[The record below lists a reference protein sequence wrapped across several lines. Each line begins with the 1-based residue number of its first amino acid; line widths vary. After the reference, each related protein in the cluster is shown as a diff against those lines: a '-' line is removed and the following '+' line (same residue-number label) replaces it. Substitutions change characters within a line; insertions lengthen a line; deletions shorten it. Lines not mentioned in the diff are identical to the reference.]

1 MSKVLITGGA
11 GFIGYHLANRLLAED
26 YQIDLLDNLSRG
38 VVDNEL
44 RTLVDNPRIR
54 LLNRDSLRPDAFDGL
69 GNDYRYIYHLAA
81 IIGVANV
88 LDRPYAVLRDNILM
102 LSNILT
108 FARQQAAL
116 KRIVFASTSEV
127 YAGTLQ
133 YFTLPIP
140 TPESTPLAVTE
151 LAHPRTSYMLSKIYG
166 EALCHHS
173 GVPFTIVRPH
183 NIYGPRMGMSHVIPE
198 LLNKAYHAPDDGS
211 LDVFS
216 VDHRRTFCYIADGVE
231 LIKRAAES
239 GPCLGRT
246 LNIGNQDPEF
256 TIGHVAEVVLQ
267 VSGKRLKI
275 NPKPATPG
283 SPMRRCPD
291 MSTTISLTGYTP
303 QVKLEKGV
311 EFTYDWYRSNIFSG
325 TDVGA
330 K

>member
-198 LLNKAYHAPDDGS
+198 LLNKAHHAPDDGS

-239 GPCLGRT
+239 GACLGRT

-291 MSTTISLTGYTP
+291 MSTTTSLTGYTP
-303 QVKLEKGV
+303 QVRLEKGV